1 MYAIHSAPIYKAF
14 KLNNPKKQTKK
25 WKDPIKLYEFV
36 IRGYPLPVH
45 PKTGESEA
53 IAAGG

>member
-1 MYAIHSAPIYKAF
+1 MYAIRSAPIYKTF
-14 KLNNPKKQTKK
+14 MLNGPKKQTKK
-25 WKDPIKLYEFV
+25 WKDPIKLCEFV
-36 IRGYPLPVH
+36 VRGYPTPAH

>member
-14 KLNNPKKQTKK
+14 KLNDPKKQTKK

-36 IRGYPLPVH
+36 IRGYPLPLH